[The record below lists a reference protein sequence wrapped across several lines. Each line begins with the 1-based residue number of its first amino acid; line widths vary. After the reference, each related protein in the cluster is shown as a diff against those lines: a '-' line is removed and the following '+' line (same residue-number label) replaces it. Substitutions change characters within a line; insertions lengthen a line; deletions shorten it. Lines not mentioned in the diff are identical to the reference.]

1 MSTGPVIGLIFGIL
15 GLKHLCY
22 MIEICMKAAKIYA
35 TELRAQRACAK
46 LNTQTITC
54 GVGFRGDL

>member
-1 MSTGPVIGLIFGIL
+1 
-15 GLKHLCY
+15 
-22 MIEICMKAAKIYA
+22 MIEICMKAAQIYV
-35 TELRAQRACAK
+35 TELRAQRACVI